1 MSKNAIE
8 HPFEIKKDPVTGKVI
23 PPDFL
28 ESTVSGP
35 TVAPV
40 GQLSISPPVASDV
53 QSESVE
59 PEPYAEESSEEVSQV
74 AQSEIPQKVDESD
87 PQQKRSSPPKEHN
100 LRRLR
105 EELERERA
113 ERDIMARELEILRRV
128 GVNNQQ
134 VAQSRYQPQEQVE
147 EIQDLNIGDDDLVE
161 GKHLKQYVQQM
172 QKQLKTNAYQYQQH
186 MQQASQ
192 AALEI
197 QLKAQ
202 YPDFDQVVNQGN
214 LKDLAAAYPE
224 LAATIHS
231 SPDLRSQ
238 AVTAYT
244 MIKNLGIDQVQD
256 QSQGDQYM
264 ADKERIKKNAAK
276 PRPASSAAPTHSSP
290 LSKASAF
297 SGDLTPA
304 LKAQLVREMEE
315 FRRR

>member
-8 HPFEIKKDPVTGKVI
+8 HPFEIKKDPITGKII
-23 PPDFL
+23 PPEFL
-28 ESTVSGP
+28 ESTEVGD
-35 TVAPV
+35 TVLPI
-40 GQLSISPPVASDV
+40 GQHIANSNVTGKEELSVTAGLDV
-53 QSESVE
+53 R
-59 PEPYAEESSEEVSQV
+59 EEDNSEEASADVIFQ
-74 AQSEIPQKVDESD
+74 EIPQESTSHSA
-87 PQQKRSSPPKEHN
+87 PQSHKRSSPPKEHN

-113 ERDIMARELEILRRV
+113 ERELMARELEMLRRV
-128 GVNNQQ
+128 GGNNQSSHQ
-134 VAQSRYQPQEQVE
+134 ARPQPQEQTE
-147 EIQDLNIGDDDLVE
+147 DMPELNIADDDIVE

-172 QKQLKTNAYQYQQH
+172 QKQLKTNAYQYQQQ

-192 AALEI
+192 AALEV

-238 AVTAYT
+238 AITAYT
-244 MIKNLGIDQVQD
+244 MIKNLGLD
-256 QSQGDQYM
+256 QSQEDPYM
-264 ADKERIKKNAAK
+264 ADKERIRRNAAK

-297 SGDLTPA
+297 AGELTPA
-304 LKAQLVREMEE
+304 LRKQLQQEMEE
-315 FRRR
+315 YRRR